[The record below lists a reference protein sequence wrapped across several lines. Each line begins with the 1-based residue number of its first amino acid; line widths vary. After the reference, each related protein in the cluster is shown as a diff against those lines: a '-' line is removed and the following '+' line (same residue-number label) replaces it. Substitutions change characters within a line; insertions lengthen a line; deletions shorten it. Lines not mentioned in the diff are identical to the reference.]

1 MSHKCESELG
11 THVPEEF
18 KLDWA
23 KKASRA
29 GCSASELLRDL
40 ICFNLHGVTFTEY
53 VTQCRREALGLP
65 ALNQGQFSPS
75 SEADEPRSRSHGV

>member
-1 MSHKCESELG
+1 MATAQKCDQEMS
-11 THVPEEF
+11 THVPEDF

-23 KKASRA
+23 KKANRA
-29 GCSASELLRDL
+29 GCSSAELLRDL

-65 ALNQGQFSPS
+65 AATNTQGRP
-75 SEADEPRSRSHGV
+75 

>member
-1 MSHKCESELG
+1 MASHKCDHELG

-23 KKASRA
+23 KLASRA
-29 GCSASELLRDL
+29 GCSSGELLRDW
-40 ICFNLHGVTFTEY
+40 ICFKLHGVTFTEY

-65 ALNQGQFSPS
+65 AATQTQERAS
-75 SEADEPRSRSHGV
+75 